1 MIIINNYSYQ
11 FDIMEYSSWTSEF
24 RNSILISR
32 LQTTIWKKKVATFWS
47 YLHEPSILLKILKK
61 KKKRKN
67 FLRQFIFPR
76 SDRFQQEL
84 FLLLCTFY
92 IIFSFKSVVNQR
104 KDFIFLLA
112 SLLLLPPVCDT
123 LYLARAVLHTVTNG
137 YIRYGKDNMQPETF

>member
-61 KKKRKN
+61 KKKK
-67 FLRQFIFPR
+67 
-76 SDRFQQEL
+76 EK
-84 FLLLCTFY
+84 
-92 IIFSFKSVVNQR
+92 IFSDSSFFLEVTLFNRNYFYSYVH
-104 KDFIFLLA
+104 FI
-112 SLLLLPPVCDT
+112 
-123 LYLARAVLHTVTNG
+123 
-137 YIRYGKDNMQPETF
+137 YIFF